1 MPVKVN
7 CTSFTH
13 PNRCLHQAAP
23 RRWLGTAQC
32 IVWIQHSQLSAAD
45 PRPVPGCMLCTPHP
59 KPEGLPYVP
68 QAGTVE
74 GGYQPHPGPDRYAL
88 ASRDEAA
95 HQPRCTYP
103 ECSCPYDAPANPNW
117 CARGYPKK

>member
-74 GGYQPHPGPDRYAL
+74 GGYQPHPGPGRYAPP
-88 ASRDEAA
+88 
-95 HQPRCTYP
+95 PR
-103 ECSCPYDAPANPNW
+103 NP
-117 CARGYPKK
+117 